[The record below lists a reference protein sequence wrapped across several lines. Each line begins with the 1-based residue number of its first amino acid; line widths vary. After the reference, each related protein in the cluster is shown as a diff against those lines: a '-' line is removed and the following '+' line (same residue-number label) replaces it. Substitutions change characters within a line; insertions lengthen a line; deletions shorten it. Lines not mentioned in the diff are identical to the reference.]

1 MEGEKYVLLRL
12 IHNVKIKMKGN
23 VIMKADAYFEKY
35 FGSISYPDSSV
46 LEAGQK
52 MYVEF
57 LGEYEIIKEQRH
69 VTTMN
74 GAVGIIKE
82 LNEKWNAVESRV
94 AKKFGKRVIKR
105 NVIWNTTLSDAWGET
120 YPHKEN

>member
-1 MEGEKYVLLRL
+1 
-12 IHNVKIKMKGN
+12 
-23 VIMKADAYFEKY
+23 MKADAYFEKY

-57 LGEYEIIKEQRH
+57 LGEYEVIKEQRH